1 MERFIV
7 RSYGVLSENSGY
19 SYRSM
24 VLLDTAGVV
33 VARMVMD
40 LPIGLGVMEALRLI
54 KTTNTQVV
62 EESTLPIK

>member
-1 MERFIV
+1 MSKVKR
-7 RSYGVLSENSGY
+7 ENSGY
-19 SYRSM
+19 SYRSL

-54 KTTNTQVV
+54 KATNTQVV